1 MLGVIVI
8 NLMKGDCLE
17 LMKTIP
23 DGSVD
28 MVLTDQVVV
37 SLYESGLSMRE
48 IAKQL
53 NTNHKLISRILKKCR
68 VTTRPPKGKPKN
80 KFDCHVERKYNN
92 MATHLRFNVS
102 LRWLLQFEDFEKL
115 KTLNDCV
122 SNKDN
127 RFNES
132 DEWYVDYILKFYF
145 DENFNKI
152 YETWIKY
159 DKMKYLKPSI
169 DHINPRSKG
178 GDNSLDNLQFLTWF
192 ENRCKNDLSQSDWDF
207 IKLNIK
213 EFFV

>member
-1 MLGVIVI
+1 
-8 NLMKGDCLE
+8 MKIKDFVTDKYSLLSGDCLE
-17 LMKTIP
+17 RMKEIP

-28 MVLTDQVVV
+28 LVLTDPVVV
-37 SLYESGLSMRE
+37 NLYESGLSMRE

-53 NTNHKLISRILKKCR
+53 NTNHKLISRILKKYR

-92 MATHLRFNVS
+92 MATHLRFSVS

-115 KTLNDCV
+115 KTLNDCI
-122 SNKDN
+122 SNKNN

-192 ENRCKNDLSQSDWDF
+192 ENRCKNDLSNRSG
-207 IKLNIK
+207 ILLSLI
-213 EFFV
+213 